1 LSRRENLVF
10 ARGVCSADRPRGGA
24 YWNVARGKT
33 SSSAESPGKSFV
45 EAAVPFG
52 IVIDLEIRVF
62 QHNPQIVAIPIPLYV
77 ASDEA
82 TYYEG
87 AVLVVDGGRTGAR
100 QRARASAALSRIAAF
115 ERWRPGRP

>member
-1 LSRRENLVF
+1 LFRARQATIRPNVPINFDRF
-10 ARGVCSADRPRGGA
+10 AQL
-24 YWNVARGKT
+24 
-33 SSSAESPGKSFV
+33 
-45 EAAVPFG
+45 AV
-52 IVIDLEIRVF
+52 
-62 QHNPQIVAIPIPLYV
+62 IPISLYL

-100 QRARASAALSRIAAF
+100 QRARGSAALSRIAAF